1 MGEGEYLGK
10 GEEEICSLRTTGGSC
25 VCRRNI
31 LGKGQT
37 YVWKANIL
45 FLIVSL
51 SFLPSAVVTSFYR
64 STEFFLEMVNVDGII
79 WNQMAIPQTRR
90 AESAP

>member
-10 GEEEICSLRTTGGSC
+10 GEEGICSLRTAGGSC
-25 VCRRNI
+25 ICRRNV
-31 LGKGQT
+31 LGKGHT
-37 YVWKANIL
+37 HVCKVNIL
-45 FLIVSL
+45 VLIVSL
-51 SFLPSAVVTSFYR
+51 SFLPFAVVTSFYR
-64 STEFFLEMVNVDGII
+64 STEVFLEMVNVDGII